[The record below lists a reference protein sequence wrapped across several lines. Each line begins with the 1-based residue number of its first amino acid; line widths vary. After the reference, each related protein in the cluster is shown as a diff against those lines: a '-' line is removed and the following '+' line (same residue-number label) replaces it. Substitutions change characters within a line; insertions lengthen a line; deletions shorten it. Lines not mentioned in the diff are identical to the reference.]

1 MAILPTV
8 YGKSL
13 VFHSLPWIISVK
25 SKEEKNIV
33 LVVCA
38 LSSIIRDQISG
49 LKERGIRVD
58 SLPNVMEDGNYKKL
72 NSDLFI
78 DDTNKSDSDINISKK
93 ILEGN
98 IDILFGHPA
107 NHF

>member
-1 MAILPTV
+1 MAILPTG

-13 VFHSLPWIISVK
+13 VFHLLPWNIPVK
-25 SKEEKNIV
+25 SKGEKNIV
-33 LVVCA
+33 LVVCP

-72 NSDLFI
+72 QIYLLM
-78 DDTNKSDSDINISKK
+78 
-93 ILEGN
+93 ILTSQ
-98 IDILFGHPA
+98 ILILT
-107 NHF
+107 